1 VSATRTPEPQDSRLL
16 GTVGSRVFG
25 PVLTLIV
32 ITTVEV
38 ADQFGLRIPN
48 PPAILMT
55 LVVFSA
61 FTGGIQAGVAST
73 IATIIYLPIYYAD
86 SRDPLQYSDENLLRA
101 VVVTVAVP
109 ALLAMAAIS
118 KRRGD
123 RLALSWLRRE
133 REHSSSLRKLLAQR
147 EKVEA
152 ELKEAKEAA
161 EAASRAKSEFIANIS
176 HEVRT
181 PMNGIIGMTELVL
194 DSELTREQRDHLEA
208 VRASSDALLTIIN
221 DLLDFSKIDAGKL
234 ELLPVPF
241 DVHALMSDVV
251 RSLALRA
258 HEKDLELIYRVDV
271 DVPGGLRGDALRLRQ
286 VLVNLVSN
294 AIKFTD
300 EGEVMV
306 TVSRRKGRIVFT
318 VEDTGIGIPEERQ
331 KAIFDAFTQVDGSTT
346 RRFAG
351 TGLGLAISARLV
363 EAMGGVLEVK
373 STVGKG
379 SRFTVSLPFE
389 AEDVE
394 RISAEPRSSLLSTN
408 VFVVDDNE
416 HARQVT
422 KEYLDQWGIPNRCFP
437 DAMSALAA
445 LRGAREQ
452 DDGMPVVLCDAR
464 MPDLDGFGLVERIRA
479 ELDPAP
485 RVVMMLTT
493 TEQTVGAARCRQLD
507 IADYLIKPVRP
518 GRLLRSLTAATAS
531 GAISGPPP
539 SSGRP
544 SRNVSVGKLDV
555 LVAED
560 NAINATLL
568 RRLLERQGH
577 EVTVVSNGRDALD
590 TLTEG
595 RFDLAIL
602 DMQMPEVG
610 GLEVAWLVREEEK
623 KTKGEDKTTGSYLP
637 LVAVTAHALKG
648 TREACL
654 KAGFDAYM
662 SKPIRPDELLE
673 VIDAI
678 VPTTYSASRARPRR
692 RSYMGDAVT
701 LDDRFDR
708 QKLLTYT
715 GHDVE
720 LARELVGMFLEEF
733 PGWLDGLRRAIAE
746 GDARELQRVA
756 HMLKGAVSNYG
767 AETATDLA
775 LIIERMGREG
785 DLSNAPVALREL
797 DQSLDRL
804 RPSLQEF
811 VEER

>member
-1 VSATRTPEPQDSRLL
+1 MGNIGARM
-16 GTVGSRVFG
+16 FG
-25 PVLTLIV
+25 PVLTIVV
-32 ITTVEV
+32 ITAVEIAHQV
-38 ADQFGLRIPN
+38 GVRIPN

-61 FTGGIQAGVAST
+61 FTGGIQAGLAST
-73 IATIIYLPIYYAD
+73 VATIIYLPVYYAN
-86 SRDPLQYSDENLLRA
+86 SRDPLTYSDENLLRA
-101 VVVTVAVP
+101 IVVTVATP

-123 RLALSWLRRE
+123 RLALEWLRRE
-133 REHSSSLRKLLAQR
+133 REHSASLRKLLAQR

-152 ELKEAKEAA
+152 ELKEAKEEA

-241 DVHALMSDVV
+241 DVHALMGDVV

-258 HEKDLELIYRVDV
+258 HEKELELVYEVGV
-271 DVPGGLRGDALRLRQ
+271 DVPAGMRGDALRLRQ

-300 EGEVMV
+300 EGEVV
-306 TVSRRKGRIVFT
+306 LSVSRRKGKVRFV

-331 KAIFDAFTQVDGSTT
+331 QAIFDAFTQVDGSTT

-363 EAMGGVLEVK
+363 EAMGGELSVK

-379 SRFTVSLPFE
+379 STFTVSLPFE
-389 AEDVE
+389 AADDVE
-394 RISAEPRSSLLSTN
+394 RISAEPRSSLLTTH
-408 VFVVDDNE
+408 VYLIDDNDR
-416 HARQVT
+416 ARRVV
-422 KEYLDQWGIPNRCFP
+422 KGYLDQWGIPNRTF
-437 DAMSALAA
+437 DRALDALAA
-445 LRGAREQ
+445 LRHAEEDG
-452 DDGMPVVLCDAR
+452 DGMPLLVLDAQ
-464 MPDLDGFGLVERIRA
+464 MPELDGFGLVERIRA
-479 ELDPAP
+479 ELHQPP

-493 TEQTVGAARCRQLD
+493 TGQTVGAARCRQLG
-507 IADYLIKPVRP
+507 ITDYLIKPIRP
-518 GRLLRSLTAATAS
+518 ARMLRSLAAATTPKDDL
-531 GAISGPPP
+531 PPP

-544 SRNVSVGKLDV
+544 SRSVAVAQLRV

-560 NAINATLL
+560 NAINATLI

-577 EVTVVSNGRDALD
+577 DVTVVTDGRQALD
-590 TLTEG
+590 HIADG
-595 RFDLAIL
+595 RFDVAIL

-623 KTKGEDKTTGSYLP
+623 KQSKDGAYLP
-637 LVAVTAHALKG
+637 LIAVTAHALKG

-662 SKPIRPDELLE
+662 SKPIRPDELHE

-678 VPTTYSASRARPRR
+678 VPTTFATAPDRERPRR

-701 LDDRFDR
+701 VDDRFDR
-708 QKLLTYT
+708 DKLLTYT

-720 LARELVGMFLEEF
+720 LARELVGMFLDEY
-733 PGWLDGLRRAIAE
+733 PGWLRAMHEGIAE
-746 GDARELQRVA
+746 SDPREVQRVA

-785 DLSNAPVALREL
+785 DLTHASVALREL
-797 DQSLDRL
+797 SQSMDRL
-804 RPSLQEF
+804 RPSLEEF
-811 VEER
+811 IEER

>member
-1 VSATRTPEPQDSRLL
+1 MISKSTPSPQDSRLT
-16 GTVGSRVFG
+16 GTVGARMFG
-25 PVLTLIV
+25 PILTIVV
-32 ITTVEV
+32 ITAVEV
-38 ADQFGLRIPN
+38 AHQLGVRVPN

-61 FTGGIQAGVAST
+61 FTGGVQAGLAST
-73 IATIIYLPIYYAD
+73 VATIIYLPVYYAN
-86 SRDPLQYSDENLLRA
+86 SRDPLTYSDENLLRA
-101 VVVTVAVP
+101 IVVTVATP

-123 RLALSWLRRE
+123 RLALEWLRRE

-241 DVHALMSDVV
+241 DVHALMGDVV

-258 HEKDLELIYRVDV
+258 HEKDLELVYEVGV
-271 DVPGGLRGDALRLRQ
+271 DVPAGMRGDALRLRQ

-300 EGEVMV
+300 EGEVV
-306 TVSRRKGRIVFT
+306 LTVSRRKGKVRFV
-318 VEDTGIGIPEERQ
+318 VEDTGIGIPEDRQ
-331 KAIFDAFTQVDGSTT
+331 RAIFDAFTQVDGSTT

-363 EAMGGVLEVK
+363 EAMGGGLTVESK
-373 STVGKG
+373 VGKG
-379 SRFTVSLPFE
+379 STFTVSLPFE
-389 AEDVE
+389 AADDVE
-394 RISAEPRSSLLSTN
+394 RISAEPRSSLLTTK
-408 VFVVDDNE
+408 VFLIDDNDR
-416 HARQVT
+416 ARAVV
-422 KEYLDQWGIPNRCFP
+422 KGYLDQWGIPNRTF
-437 DAMSALAA
+437 DSAAAAMAS
-445 LRGAREQ
+445 LRRAEEN
-452 DDGMPVVLCDAR
+452 DEGMPLLVCDAQ
-464 MPDLDGFGLVERIRA
+464 MPELDGFGLVEHIRA
-479 ELDPAP
+479 ELHSPP
-485 RVVMMLTT
+485 RIVMMLTT
-493 TEQTVGAARCRQLD
+493 TGQTVGASRCRQLG
-507 IADYLIKPVRP
+507 IADYLLKPIRP
-518 GRLLRSLTAATAS
+518 GRLLRALTAAAS
-531 GAISGPPP
+531 PKDDMPPP

-544 SRNVSVGKLDV
+544 SRTAAVAQLRV

-560 NAINATLL
+560 NAINATLI

-577 EVTVVSNGRDALD
+577 DITVVTDGRQALD
-590 TLTEG
+590 RIADG
-595 RFDLAIL
+595 RYDVAIL

-623 KTKGEDKTTGSYLP
+623 KQSAEGAYLP
-637 LVAVTAHALKG
+637 LIAVTAHALKG

-662 SKPIRPDELLE
+662 SKPIRPDELHE

-678 VPTTYSASRARPRR
+678 VPTTFASAPDRRRPRR

-701 LDDRFDR
+701 VDDRFERD
-708 QKLLTYT
+708 KLLTYT

-720 LARELVGMFLEEF
+720 LARELVGMFLDEY
-733 PGWLDGLRRAIAE
+733 PAWLAAMREAIAQS
-746 GDARELQRVA
+746 DPRELQRVA

-785 DLSNAPVALREL
+785 DLANASVALREL
-797 DQSLDRL
+797 ADSMERL
-804 RPSLQEF
+804 RPSLEDF
-811 VEER
+811 IHER

>member
-1 VSATRTPEPQDSRLL
+1 M
-16 GTVGSRVFG
+16 FG
-25 PVLTLIV
+25 PILTIVV
-32 ITTVEV
+32 ITAVEV
-38 ADQFGLRIPN
+38 AHQLGVRVPN

-61 FTGGIQAGVAST
+61 FTGGIQAGLAST
-73 IATIIYLPIYYAD
+73 IATIIYLPVYYAD
-86 SRDPLQYSDENLLRA
+86 SRDPLTYSDENLLRA
-101 VVVTVAVP
+101 IVVTVATP

-123 RLALSWLRRE
+123 RLALEWLRRE

-208 VRASSDALLTIIN
+208 VRASADALLTIIN

-258 HEKDLELIYRVDV
+258 HEKDLELVYQVDV
-271 DVPGGLRGDALRLRQ
+271 DVPAGMRGDALRLRQ
-286 VLVNLVSN
+286 VLVNLLSN

-300 EGEVMV
+300 EGEVVV
-306 TVSRRKGRIVFT
+306 TVSRRQGKVRFV

-331 KAIFDAFTQVDGSTT
+331 QAIFDAFTQVDGSTT

-363 EAMGGVLEVK
+363 EAMDGDLTVK
-373 STVGKG
+373 STVGRG
-379 SRFTVSLPFE
+379 STFTVSLPFE
-389 AEDVE
+389 AADEVE
-394 RISAEPRSSLLSTN
+394 RISAEPRPSLLTTK
-408 VFVVDDNE
+408 VYLIDDNDR
-416 HARQVT
+416 AREVV
-422 KEYLDQWGIPNRCFP
+422 KGYLDQWGIPNQAFG
-437 DAMSALAA
+437 SALDALA
-445 LRGAREQ
+445 SLRGAQEA
-452 DDGMPVVLCDAR
+452 DDGMPLILCDAN
-464 MPDLDGFGLVERIRA
+464 MPDLDGFGLVERMRA
-479 ELDPAP
+479 ELDEPP

-493 TEQTVGAARCRQLD
+493 TGQTVGAARCRQLG
-507 IADYLIKPVRP
+507 ITDYLIKPIRP
-518 GRLLRSLTAATAS
+518 GRLLRTLTTAS
-531 GAISGPPP
+531 SPQVDYAPP

-544 SRNVSVGKLDV
+544 SRAPTVAQLQV

-577 EVTVVSNGRDALD
+577 DVTVVEDGRQALD
-590 TLTEG
+590 RTAEG

-623 KTKGEDKTTGSYLP
+623 KQSGEASYLP
-637 LVAVTAHALKG
+637 MIAVTAHALKG

-678 VPTTYSASRARPRR
+678 VPTTFGAPERERPRR
-692 RSYMGDAVT
+692 RSYMGDAIT
-701 LDDRFDR
+701 ADDRFDR
-708 QKLLTYT
+708 DKLLTYT

-720 LARELVGMFLEEF
+720 LARELVGMFLEEY
-733 PGWLDGLRRAIAE
+733 PGWVDAIRLALNE
-746 GDARELQRVA
+746 DDAREVQRVA
-756 HMLKGAVSNYG
+756 HMVKGAVSNYG

-785 DLSNAPVALREL
+785 DLANAAVALREL
-797 DQSLDRL
+797 AESLERL
-804 RPSLQEF
+804 RPSLEDF
-811 VEER
+811 VAER